1 MPNWDLLD
9 WIGVVAA
16 VAGVIGTYIAWRSFR
31 GPSGGTYS
39 KITIKNSPG
48 AKVAGRNT
56 GTSGGDKTPTDTVIE
71 VTDSKDAEAAGRD
84 LKR

>member
-9 WIGVVAA
+9 WITVVGVVAT
-16 VAGVIGTYIAWRSFR
+16 VIALVIAWRR
-31 GPSGGTYS
+31 GRSSPDGTKS

-48 AKVAGRNT
+48 AKVAGRNI